1 MLKKWRRFI
10 CVLFALGLLLAGC
23 SSSQPDATVETNK
36 PNPTNVNQT
45 SNKQSPAPND
55 EEIVNDEQPAVEVSK
70 DPVTLKLYVHV
81 VRLSEIEY
89 EKFFLKPLSELHPH
103 ITLQQLE
110 GDIDQL
116 VAAGEIPDIIVS
128 DNDWHMPLKQ
138 LDLPADISDLIKKFN
153 IDLSAFNPAAIK
165 AVENLEPGEMQG
177 LPFSMNQGALFYNRD
192 IFDRFGVAY
201 PKDGMLWGEIMELHA
216 LLTREDEGV
225 QYIGIDLRFPDH
237 MVSPYTQ
244 PFVDPETNKALID
257 IPIYRKIMGL
267 FQQMYE
273 TPGYIQGTKYAYG
286 PTGFVSGHIQAMQ
299 PDWVTK
305 IVSDLLQAEADG
317 TAPNWDMV
325 TNPTFE
331 DKVGAGRHAL
341 ADMLIISEPSKHKE
355 QAMQVIEMV
364 VSREQQIELSKDS
377 RVTVLDDPEIEKLF
391 GTNNPSL
398 ADKNTAAIFANPSS
412 PTPPPHIAD
421 KEVQRLIRALRREM
435 AINQKDMNTA
445 LREAQDAAD
454 QAIQEIL
461 KR

>member
-1 MLKKWRRFI
+1 
-10 CVLFALGLLLAGC
+10 
-23 SSSQPDATVETNK
+23 
-36 PNPTNVNQT
+36 
-45 SNKQSPAPND
+45 
-55 EEIVNDEQPAVEVSK
+55 
-70 DPVTLKLYVHV
+70 
-81 VRLSEIEY
+81 
-89 EKFFLKPLSELHPH
+89 
-103 ITLQQLE
+103 
-110 GDIDQL
+110 
-116 VAAGEIPDIIVS
+116 
-128 DNDWHMPLKQ
+128 
-138 LDLPADISDLIKKFN
+138 
-153 IDLSAFNPAAIK
+153 
-165 AVENLEPGEMQG
+165 
-177 LPFSMNQGALFYNRD
+177 
-192 IFDRFGVAY
+192 
-201 PKDGMLWGEIMELHA
+201 MELHA